1 MFGQFG
7 HFHKFAR
14 DKTID
19 PYPLNRYLNETRRL
33 LGVLEKRLGQRDY
46 LLDSGY
52 SIADMA
58 VFPWIN
64 TLIGFYQAG
73 EMVGIADLPAVEA
86 YWSRCLQ
93 RPAVQRVMP
102 G

>member
-14 DKTID
+14 DKTTD
-19 PYPLNRYLNETRRL
+19 PYALNRYLDETKRL
-33 LGVLEKRLGQRDY
+33 LSVLEKRLTGLDY

-64 TLIGFYQAG
+64 TLIGFYEAG
-73 EMVGIADLPAVEA
+73 EMVGISDLPAVDA
-86 YWSRCLQ
+86 YWQRCLQ

-102 G
+102 A